1 MYNKYIYIYFKI
13 KIQKS
18 VQHLQ
23 NNQVDIR
30 KKKKDIY
37 DFNPIVDSETEN
49 RLKLLPKPIYKYI
62 PKSPISVD
70 SVEEK
75 DKNNEDDK
83 NKQNNKPNNNNE
95 NDINTEDFIQ
105 FVEPSEEE
113 LANRIEYDMDEQG
126 IVLIILIIIE
136 KEFINI
142 LFLNIYIIHKK
153 YCLLFYST

>member
-1 MYNKYIYIYFKI
+1 
-13 KIQKS
+13 
-18 VQHLQ
+18 
-23 NNQVDIR
+23 
-30 KKKKDIY
+30 
-37 DFNPIVDSETEN
+37 
-49 RLKLLPKPIYKYI
+49 LKLLPKPIYKYI